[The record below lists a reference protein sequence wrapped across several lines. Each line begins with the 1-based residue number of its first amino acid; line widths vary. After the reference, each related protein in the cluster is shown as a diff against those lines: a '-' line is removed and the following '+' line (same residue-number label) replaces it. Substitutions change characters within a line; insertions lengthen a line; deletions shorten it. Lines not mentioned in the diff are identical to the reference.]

1 MKKDYEKP
9 TAELVSLLIDEE
21 IAERESTLGK
31 AAFNRLIQIP
41 RQEPPFGGSCSK
53 PNERDRL

>member
-21 IAERESTLGK
+21 IAEGSLLSDMGTGEYPGESG
-31 AAFNRLIQIP
+31 F
-41 RQEPPFGGSCSK
+41 
-53 PNERDRL
+53 

>member
-21 IAERESTLGK
+21 IAEGSLLSDMGTEEYPG
-31 AAFNRLIQIP
+31 
-41 RQEPPFGGSCSK
+41 EGGF
-53 PNERDRL
+53 

>member
-21 IAERESTLGK
+21 IAEGSLLSGMDIGEYPG
-31 AAFNRLIQIP
+31 
-41 RQEPPFGGSCSK
+41 EGGF
-53 PNERDRL
+53 